1 MRLPDL
7 SRFREKCCY
16 CYRDVAEG
24 ISVCG
29 CGLSFCGKH
38 IDTHLGKAECH
49 TVFEI
54 KEIGD
59 DLGIEIKNTML
70 KQEEIEELRIR
81 MEALVR
87 PGNEDERIISK
98 DEETSCIH
106 GCPEGPC
113 SMELGDLEKLSCK
126 LCDIRTRLWICF
138 SCGYV
143 GCGRI
148 QYGTE
153 GNGHAK
159 LHYEQ
164 TQHNVFVLVPSL
176 LRESC
181 DVFCYLCDSSIR
193 SYYDFPENKI
203 TIRFEGDGKGERR
216 DVKKTISYSGVV
228 PSVDKKEAVGNKEKE
243 STPSPYVGIINSGNT
258 CYISSVLQ
266 MIGYVVSKEELDMD
280 QHFEICCVKNPL
292 ECFFCQ
298 LMRVFNKMKEAR
310 DKIEINRISILDL
323 IMLIWRDMPMFS
335 KFMQQDAHEFLLFLL
350 EKIKEGESSYL
361 IPHIT
366 SCFEF
371 EVGREISC
379 SGCSDKSIGY
389 EPMMMMCTCL
399 QSNIRKSVEMF
410 FSPDEW
416 DCKCGG
422 KKSARRFITVPPKY
436 LIIQVGRY
444 SYNNYKVEKIK
455 SKIGMKSV
463 KLESFMRKN
472 DVEKALVKKLVDD
485 GYAEEDAEKALSIFC
500 NDESKAR
507 DFLKSHLAMDRRSDL
522 KYRVVGCINH
532 SGDNIKTGHYTW
544 WVYDDEKC
552 YKIDDTNVL
561 SSNVEVLEDGYI
573 FLFR

>member
-16 CYRDVAEG
+16 CYIDVEEG

-29 CGLSFCGKH
+29 CGLSFCKGH
-38 IDTHLGKAECH
+38 VDIHLGKAECH
-49 TVFEI
+49 VVFEI
-54 KEIGD
+54 KEVGD

-81 MEALVR
+81 MEALVK

-98 DEETSCIH
+98 DEEVGCAH

-113 SMELGDLEKLSCK
+113 SIELGDLERLSCK
-126 LCDIRTRLWICF
+126 LCDVRARLWACF

-143 GCGRI
+143 GCGRV
-148 QYGTE
+148 QYGVE
-153 GNGHAK
+153 GNGHARA
-159 LHYEQ
+159 HYEQ

-176 LRESC
+176 LKESC
-181 DVFCYLCDSSIR
+181 EVFCYLCDSSIR
-193 SYYDFPENKI
+193 SYYDFPEGSI
-203 TIRFEGDGKGERR
+203 TIRFEANEKEGERS
-216 DVKKTISYSGVV
+216 VKKALRYIGAAQSASKREAAGSKERE
-228 PSVDKKEAVGNKEKE
+228 SV
-243 STPSPYVGIINSGNT
+243 PSPYVGIINSGNT

-266 MIGYVVSKEELDMD
+266 MMGYVVSKEDIDMD
-280 QHFEICCVKNPL
+280 QHFEICCVNNPL

-298 LMRVFNKMKEAR
+298 LMRVFNKMKESR
-310 DKIEINRISILDL
+310 SKMEINKISILDL

-366 SCFEF
+366 SYFEF
-371 EVGREISC
+371 EVAREISC
-379 SGCSDKSIGY
+379 SECTEKSTSY
-389 EPMMMMCTCL
+389 ESMMMMCTCL
-399 QSNIRKSVEMF
+399 KGNIRKSVDMF

-416 DCKCGG
+416 DCECGG
-422 KKSARRFITVPPKY
+422 KKSARRFVTVPPKY

-444 SYNNYKVEKIK
+444 SYNNCKVEKIK
-455 SKIGMKSV
+455 DKIGMKSV
-463 KLESFMRKN
+463 KLEGFMRKG
-472 DVEKALVKKLVDD
+472 DVDKPLLKKLVDD
-485 GYAEEDAEKALSIFC
+485 GYQEEHAERALGIFS
-500 NDESKAR
+500 NDEDKV
-507 DFLKSHLAMDRRSDL
+507 RSLLENSLTDL
-522 KYRVVGCINH
+522 RPDMKYRVVGCINH
-532 SGDNIKTGHYTW
+532 SGDNIKAGHYTW

-561 SSNVEVLEDGYI
+561 NSNVEVLEDGYI